1 MNRRMSAVSEN
12 EKVSGLFQAKKHQI
26 GIFEVGK
33 NIRKGIGE
41 WRGKGWA
48 KFEGKEQKR
57 KNIRKV

>member
-41 WRGKGWA
+41 WRGKGC
-48 KFEGKEQKR
+48 Q
-57 KNIRKV
+57 I